1 MRFVILAFS
10 ECLTRDGERNPGL
23 VDTTLS
29 PGGPL
34 GPSNCV
40 FPGSIKCN
48 IYMRHRSVSS
58 PEAMPRVRK
67 MKTPFSSFFSRRG
80 RGGSSRWCHVS
91 CSYCRRSWRLSFLC
105 YPKPS
110 CCLTYGCFEILFL
123 FLSLSHFITSSLRV
137 CLPVLGVQFFF

>member
-67 MKTPFSSFFSRRG
+67 MKTPFSSFFFQK
-80 RGGSSRWCHVS
+80 GGGGVRAIDVT
-91 CSYCRRSWRLSFLC
+91 
-105 YPKPS
+105 
-110 CCLTYGCFEILFL
+110 CLALIA
-123 FLSLSHFITSSLRV
+123 V
-137 CLPVLGVQFFF
+137 APGVFPFSAIRNHPAA